1 VGIALGVVGGLILIG
16 AVVQGARRWQQGDR
30 VPVLI
35 VLGLIALGLLTWG
48 LLMLL
53 PSFGIGGN

>member
-1 VGIALGVVGGLILIG
+1 M
-16 AVVQGARRWQQGDR
+16 QGARRWQQGDR